1 MKNIL
6 LSINPTHSQAILSG
20 RKTAELRLRFPDSAS
35 GVVYVYETSP
45 TKAIVGKFNVK
56 KIHLYSEDEIVRSHL
71 ESLCINE
78 NLARKYLAGRSGK
91 VIEVMS
97 VEAIC
102 PVPLSVMRECG
113 INPPQSYQYITKL
126 PGS

>member
-1 MKNIL
+1 MNIL
-6 LSINPTHSQAILSG
+6 LSIQPIHSQAILAG

-35 GVVYVYETSP
+35 GVYIYETSP
-45 TKAIVGKFNVK
+45 TKAIVGKFSIR
-56 KIHLYSEDEIVRSHL
+56 KINLCSEDEIVRSHL

-113 INPPQSYQYITKL
+113 INPPQSYQYITEL
-126 PGS
+126 PVS